1 MRAVTPSFQ
10 PRMEPIMANFE
21 QDFDAPVVA
30 DAPAAGAAKRTSKS
44 SRYWVNIKG
53 IESGLPVIAGSDI
66 ESIISDLGAERFL
79 QVLADAIAAN
89 AVTIYDHNAPKAKAS
104 ASERFL
110 AFAKK

>member
-21 QDFDAPVVA
+21 QDFDAP
-30 DAPAAGAAKRTSKS
+30 AAGAAKRTSKS

-53 IESGLPVIAGSDI
+53 IDSGLPVIAGSDI
-66 ESIISDLGAERFL
+66 ESVITDLGADKFL

>member
-21 QDFDAPVVA
+21 TDFDAPAAA
-30 DAPAAGAAKRTSKS
+30 DAPVADAAKRTSKS

-53 IESGLPVIAGSDI
+53 IDSGLPVIAGSDI

-79 QVLADAIAAN
+79 QVLADAISAG
-89 AVTIYDHNAPKAKAS
+89 AVTVYDHNAPKAKAN
-104 ASERFL
+104 ASDRFL
-110 AFAKK
+110 AYAKK